1 MKLPKKKFKGDF
13 IISRNTNNYILI
25 SSPKPPLTTS
35 SKYFP
40 GDVILEYNNKKT
52 SDLSDDEVKNIFR
65 YDYPDDQIGKKFN
78 LKILRNGN
86 VILISDTIKNYEY
99 YDTYI
104 TLKLIE
110 KKLNI
115 PNNTFTSRTYI
126 EIKQWYLNIGKIV
139 KKYFEKND
147 GCIYTDD
154 EINIMQLPRVDEGI
168 EFPNSKIINKDNFI
182 REHHIMYDYTIN
194 QERLHQ

>member
-1 MKLPKKKFKGDF
+1 MKLPKKFKGDF

-104 TLKLIE
+104 TLKLIDI
-110 KKLNI
+110 KLNI

-126 EIKQWYLNIGKIV
+126 EIEQWYLNIGKIV
-139 KKYFEKND
+139 KS
-147 GCIYTDD
+147 I
-154 EINIMQLPRVDEGI
+154 
-168 EFPNSKIINKDNFI
+168 SKKTMDAFILMMRLILCNYQEWTKVSNFQFKKLLI
-182 REHHIMYDYTIN
+182 KIT
-194 QERLHQ
+194 L